1 MISNPFTGASY
12 LFRGLGLINRPG
24 VRKHVIIPLFINIL
38 IFAGLIW
45 LLASQF
51 DVLLEWMM
59 PTLPDWLAWLD
70 SLLWFI
76 FVVTTAIAVF
86 FSFSILA
93 NLVGS
98 PFNSFLSAAVEKHL
112 TGRSPISDVGFMQ
125 ETVKAISGEI
135 RKMLL
140 FAVIA
145 IGLLIITL
153 IPVINLAA
161 PVLWVIFSAWM
172 LSIEYLDYPLGNQG
186 LSFPEIRRVI
196 QQKRFL
202 SLGFGGIVMLATLIP
217 VFNFLVMPVAVAGAT
232 ALRVEQFKSG
242 TQTN

>member
-1 MISNPFTGASY
+1 
-12 LFRGLGLINRPG
+12 
-24 VRKHVIIPLFINIL
+24 
-38 IFAGLIW
+38 

-51 DVLLEWMM
+51 EAMVNWLM
-59 PTLPDWLAWLD
+59 PTLPDWLSWLEGI
-70 SLLWFI
+70 LWFL
-76 FVVTTAIAVF
+76 FVVTTGIAVF

-112 TGRSPISDVGFMQ
+112 TGRSPISEVSFME
-125 ETVKAISGEI
+125 ETVKALGGEI
-135 RKMLL
+135 KKLLL

-145 IGLLIITL
+145 IGLLIVSL

-161 PVLWVIFSAWM
+161 PVLWIIFSAWM

-186 LSFPEIRRVI
+186 KSFPEVRRTI

-202 SLGFGGIVMLATLIP
+202 TLGFGGMVMLATLIP
-217 VFNFLVMPVAVAGAT
+217 VLNFLVMPVAVAGAT
-232 ALRVEQFKSG
+232 ALRVEQLK
-242 TQTN
+242 

>member
-1 MISNPFTGASY
+1 MISNPFAGAGY
-12 LFRGLGLINRPG
+12 LFRGLGLINKPG
-24 VRKHVIIPLFINIL
+24 VKRHVIIPLIINII

-51 DVLLEWMM
+51 EVMVDWLM
-59 PTLPDWLAWLD
+59 PTLPDWLSWLEGI
-70 SLLWFI
+70 LWFI
-76 FVVTTAIAVF
+76 FVVTTGIAVF

-112 TGRSPISDVGFMQ
+112 TGRSPISEVSFME
-125 ETVKAISGEI
+125 ETVKALSGEV
-135 RKMLL
+135 KKLLL
-140 FAVIA
+140 FAAIA
-145 IGLLIITL
+145 IGLLIVSL

-161 PVLWVIFSAWM
+161 PVLWIVFSAWM

-186 LSFPEIRRVI
+186 KSFPEVRRTI

-202 SLGFGGIVMLATLIP
+202 TLGFGAMVMLATLIP
-217 VFNFLVMPVAVAGAT
+217 ILNFLVMPVAVAGAT
-232 ALRVEQFKSG
+232 ALRVEQLK
-242 TQTN
+242 

>member
-1 MISNPFTGASY
+1 MISNPFAGAGY
-12 LFRGLGLINRPG
+12 LFRGLGLINQPG
-24 VRKHVIIPLFINIL
+24 VKRHVIIPLIINIV

-51 DVLLEWMM
+51 EVLVEWLM
-59 PTLPDWLAWLD
+59 PTLPDWLSWLEGI
-70 SLLWFI
+70 LWFL
-76 FVVTTAIAVF
+76 FVITTGIAVF

-112 TGRSPISDVGFMQ
+112 TGSSPISEVSFME
-125 ETVKAISGEI
+125 ETVKALSGEI
-135 RKMLL
+135 KKLLL

-145 IGLLIITL
+145 IALLIVSL
-153 IPVINLAA
+153 IPVINLAS
-161 PVLWVIFSAWM
+161 PVLWIIFSAWM

-186 LSFPEIRRVI
+186 KSFPEIRRTI

-202 SLGFGGIVMLATLIP
+202 TLGFGGMVMLATLIP

-232 ALRVEQFKSG
+232 ALRIEQF
-242 TQTN
+242 N

>member
-1 MISNPFTGASY
+1 K
-12 LFRGLGLINRPG
+12 R
-24 VRKHVIIPLFINIL
+24 HVIIPLIINIV

-51 DVLLEWMM
+51 DAMVNWLM
-59 PTLPDWLAWLD
+59 PTLPDWLSWLEGI
-70 SLLWFI
+70 LWFL
-76 FVVTTAIAVF
+76 FVVTTGIAVF

-112 TGRSPISDVGFMQ
+112 TGRSPISEVSFME
-125 ETVKAISGEI
+125 ETVKALSGEI
-135 RKMLL
+135 KKLLL

-145 IGLLIITL
+145 IGLLIVSL

-161 PVLWVIFSAWM
+161 PVLWIIFSAWM

-186 LSFPEIRRVI
+186 KSFPEIRRTI

-202 SLGFGGIVMLATLIP
+202 TLGFGGMVMLATLIP
-217 VFNFLVMPVAVAGAT
+217 VLNFLVMPVAVAGAT
-232 ALRVEQFKSG
+232 ALRVEQLK
-242 TQTN
+242 

>member
-1 MISNPFTGASY
+1 MISNPFAGAGY
-12 LFRGLGLINRPG
+12 LFRGLGLINKPG
-24 VRKHVIIPLFINIL
+24 VKRHVIIPLIINIV

-51 DVLLEWMM
+51 DAMVNWLM
-59 PTLPDWLAWLD
+59 PTLPDWLSWLEGI
-70 SLLWFI
+70 LWFL
-76 FVVTTAIAVF
+76 FVVTTGIAVF

-112 TGRSPISDVGFMQ
+112 TGRSPISEVSFME
-125 ETVKAISGEI
+125 ETVKALSGEI
-135 RKMLL
+135 KKLLL

-145 IGLLIITL
+145 IGLLIVSL

-161 PVLWVIFSAWM
+161 PVLWIIFSAWM

-186 LSFPEIRRVI
+186 KSFPEIRRTI

-202 SLGFGGIVMLATLIP
+202 TLGFGGMVMLATLIP
-217 VFNFLVMPVAVAGAT
+217 VLNFLVMPVAVAGAT
-232 ALRVEQFKSG
+232 ALRVEQLK
-242 TQTN
+242 

>member
-1 MISNPFTGASY
+1 
-12 LFRGLGLINRPG
+12 LI
-24 VRKHVIIPLFINIL
+24 INIV

-51 DVLLEWMM
+51 DAMVNWLM
-59 PTLPDWLAWLD
+59 PTLPDWLSWLEGI
-70 SLLWFI
+70 LWFL
-76 FVVTTAIAVF
+76 FVVTTGIAVF

-112 TGRSPISDVGFMQ
+112 TGRSPISEVSFME
-125 ETVKAISGEI
+125 ETVKALSGEI
-135 RKMLL
+135 KKLLL

-145 IGLLIITL
+145 IGLLIVSL

-161 PVLWVIFSAWM
+161 PVLWIIFSAWM

-186 LSFPEIRRVI
+186 KSFPEIRRTI

-202 SLGFGGIVMLATLIP
+202 TLGFGGMVMLATLIP
-217 VFNFLVMPVAVAGAT
+217 VLNFLVMPVAVAGAT
-232 ALRVEQFKSG
+232 ALRVEQLK
-242 TQTN
+242 